1 MFSPAAVLLAIIA
14 YGGLLFALA
23 HFTER
28 NAAGRRLASSAAI
41 YSLSFAVYCTTWTY
55 YGSVGNAA
63 NNGMLF
69 VAIYTGPTLGFFFGT
84 RVLRR
89 ITELKH
95 AHRITSIAD
104 FISARYGKS
113 RAVAAIVTVGLMVGI
128 IPYVALQ
135 VKAIS
140 DTYAMLTQAGGAT
153 GASLT
158 QLSAYVVVV
167 VMIVLTVVFGIRR
180 IDPTERHP
188 GMIAS
193 LAMESF
199 VKLAVILAV
208 AVFVAYS
215 AFGGL
220 GGFVEALETKVPA
233 TMNYMGQATGPQ
245 VMTWVTWT
253 LLAMGAYFLL
263 PRQFHVGVVENAK
276 PRHVKT
282 AMWSAPLYLF
292 AINLGVLPIAL
303 GGKLLA
309 LPNTAPDQYVLAL
322 PLAGGHAALSLCV
335 FIGGFSAAIGMIMV
349 ETTTMATMVSNHLL
363 LPLAEAVPTLG
374 FLRRRLLYVRW
385 VAAAF
390 VIWLGYRFAVS
401 IGKSYMLISIGLL
414 SFAAVFQLAPVVL
427 GGLYWKKASTKG
439 AIIALT
445 TAFLVWFYTLLMPTF
460 VKSGWM
466 DPSILAA
473 GPFGIQSLR
482 PEALFGMT
490 GVPQL
495 VHGTL
500 WTTAFNIGAF
510 VLGSI
515 AFPATREE
523 RSEALR
529 FLNPGAA
536 AVVAAGQEEQD
547 EANIDAEEK
556 REKILRVLSRYY
568 SQAEA
573 VALTDRCFHAVGLTG
588 KSFISITAWRALFA
602 EVERTLAGA
611 VGAAGAYQA
620 TQLARDEG
628 SIFGKYQLI
637 GSLGRGGMA
646 DVFLARSRDP
656 MDFNKLVVVK
666 RLRTIDGSDA
676 GFVDMFLDEARLS
689 ARLTHPNI
697 VQTYEVGE
705 CDGSYYIA
713 MQFLEGQ
720 PLVKLAEHQHASGE
734 RLAPAIWVR
743 IVADALSGLHY
754 AHELKDY
761 GGAPL
766 NVVHR
771 DVSPDNV
778 FVTYQGQVKIVD
790 FGIAKATLNTSK
802 TQAGMVK
809 GKAAYMAPEQAA
821 SKAIDGRADV
831 FAIGVVLWEGITGT
845 RLFSGDTIQA
855 LHKLLACDIPRAGT
869 MVEHLDPTLDDIVA
883 KALAKNPSD
892 RFSSAQEMRDALENY
907 LRMSGQ
913 PTHQEDIG
921 KVFTSLFAGARAQ
934 LQQRIRRH
942 LAEAEPS
949 ADGEVAAIGSTAR
962 GAAAYPHVRT
972 GELAMAVNGTART
985 FVGPKARAPRESNTT
1000 ALALVAGGVVVMIG
1014 FVAQSRKETANGGPA
1029 NAAQAAAT
1037 GTVFVMTEPQE
1048 AAVSWNGRVLG
1059 TTPGMFDLPTG
1070 DHTLILTKD
1079 GYAME
1084 PVIVS
1089 ISPPAPGAKP
1099 VIASKAVFLHHKEVE
1114 VRTEPAVAVAAP
1126 PPPAPAPPPAAA
1138 PPRSP
1143 PVAVAS
1149 PRRPRPEP
1157 ADKET
1162 LDAGVAK
1169 EKSVRDGGAADP
1181 WASQWVW

>member
-1 MFSPAAVLLAIIA
+1 MFSPAAVLLTIVA

-23 HFTER
+23 HFSER
-28 NAAGRRLASSAAI
+28 NAVGRRMASSAAI

-135 VKAIS
+135 VKAIT
-140 DTYAMLTQAGGAT
+140 DTYALLTQTGGAP
-153 GASLT
+153 GASVS
-158 QLSAYVVVV
+158 QFSGYVAV
-167 VMIVLTVVFGIRR
+167 VMMVVLTVMFGIRR

-208 AVFVAYS
+208 ALFVTYG
-215 AFGGL
+215 AFNGL
-220 GGFVEALETKVPA
+220 GGFVAALETKVPA

-245 VMTWVTWT
+245 LMTWVTWT

-309 LPNTAPDQYVLAL
+309 LPNMAPDQYVLAL
-322 PLAGGHAALSLCV
+322 PMAGGQAALSLCV

-349 ETTTMATMVSNHLL
+349 ETTTMATMVSNHLV
-363 LPLAEAVPTLG
+363 LPLAEAVPRLG

-439 AIIALT
+439 AIIALA

-473 GPFGIQSLR
+473 GPFGIHLLR

-500 WTTAFNIGAF
+500 WTTAFNVGAF

-529 FLNPGAA
+529 FLNPGAG
-536 AVVAAGQEEQD
+536 AVVGAGGEEEQD

-573 VALTDRCFHAVGLTG
+573 VALTDRCFQAVGLTG
-588 KSFISITAWRALFA
+588 KSFISISAWRALFT

-611 VGAAGAYQA
+611 VGAAGAHQA

-628 SIFGKYQLI
+628 AVFGKYQLI

-666 RLRTIDGSDA
+666 RLRTIDGTDA

-720 PLVKLAEHQHASGE
+720 PLVKLAEHQHSSGE
-734 RLAPAIWVR
+734 RLPLAVWVR

-761 GGAPL
+761 GGAQL
-766 NVVHR
+766 HVVHR
-771 DVSPDNV
+771 DVSPDNI

-831 FAIGVVLWEGITGT
+831 FAIGVVLWEGITGK

-855 LHKLLACDIPRAGT
+855 LHKLLATDIPRART
-869 MVEHLDPTLDDIVA
+869 IVENLDPALDDVVA
-883 KALAKNPSD
+883 KALSKNPGD
-892 RFSSAQEMRDALENY
+892 RFQSAQEMRDALEGY
-907 LRMSGQ
+907 LRTSGQ
-913 PTHQEDIG
+913 PTHQEDVG
-921 KVFTSLFAGARAQ
+921 KVFTSLFAAARAQ

-949 ADGEVAAIGSTAR
+949 ADGEVAAIASTGR

-985 FVGPKARAPRESNTT
+985 FVSAKPRAPRESNTT
-1000 ALALVAGGVVVMIG
+1000 ALAMVAGGVVVMIG
-1014 FVAQSRKETANGGPA
+1014 FIAQSRKETANDAPA
-1029 NAAQAAAT
+1029 NAAQAAAAT

-1048 AAVSWNGRVLG
+1048 AVVSWNGRVLG
-1059 TTPGMFDLPTG
+1059 TTPGMFELPAG

-1079 GYAME
+1079 DYAME

-1089 ISPPAPGAKP
+1089 VAPPTPGSKP

-1114 VRTEPAVAVAAP
+1114 VRGEPAAAVSAP
-1126 PPPAPAPPPAAA
+1126 PPPAPMPPAAAA
-1138 PPRSP
+1138 PPRSA
-1143 PVAVAS
+1143 PVAVPA
-1149 PRRPRPEP
+1149 PRRPQRS
-1157 ADKET
+1157 DKEMP
-1162 LDAGVAK
+1162 DAGVAN
-1169 EKSVRDGGAADP
+1169 EKHQKDGGAGDP
-1181 WASQWVW
+1181 WSTQWVW